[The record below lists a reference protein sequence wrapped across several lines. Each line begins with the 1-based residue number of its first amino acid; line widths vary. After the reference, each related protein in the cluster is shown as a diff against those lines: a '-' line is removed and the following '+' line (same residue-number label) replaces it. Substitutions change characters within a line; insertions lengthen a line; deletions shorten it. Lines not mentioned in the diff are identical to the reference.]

1 MRVPIDCNVISQCC
15 LSKDTLVSAARHGCG
30 PGKISRLEPC
40 RILPDQR
47 NVIPHYARLY
57 NNTSHVRLQSPGA
70 GIYHVIFFFYIYI
83 SSWISAVIK
92 YLVVVFVSGYILK
105 STGMIYYMCTT
116 AVVDCWRDWQMFSS
130 VSVITWQLGDQTP
143 GRVLKAVSYCRLKSQ
158 PL

>member
-70 GIYHVIFFFYIYI
+70 GIYHVIFFFYIYFI
-83 SSWISAVIK
+83 LDFSRHKV
-92 YLVVVFVSGYILK
+92 LSGRFCIWLH
-105 STGMIYYMCTT
+105 
-116 AVVDCWRDWQMFSS
+116 
-130 VSVITWQLGDQTP
+130 P
-143 GRVLKAVSYCRLKSQ
+143 
-158 PL
+158 